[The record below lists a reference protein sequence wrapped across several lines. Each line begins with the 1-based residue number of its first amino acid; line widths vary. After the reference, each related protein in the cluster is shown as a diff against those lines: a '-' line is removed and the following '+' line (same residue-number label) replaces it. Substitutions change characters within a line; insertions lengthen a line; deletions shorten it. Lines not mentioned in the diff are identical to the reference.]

1 MFTIYISTLLVAA
14 VSGPSLRAHQIESC
28 LALGLYEEAVRQAE
42 KELAVGDPLYIKAL
56 ARSGAPEKALA
67 IYKEGEDSL
76 EEICWAFLEKGR
88 RSTQLFH
95 KWIVMQLVGDL
106 HSYRS
111 VPFILEALQSSN
123 IALREA
129 ACQLVPSMQ
138 DQVLL
143 KELKRLALHD
153 QEMAVRLTALRALAA
168 VQAKDASCYMTFD
181 ADSVSRE
188 KIAAI
193 TSLALLRD
201 RVEAREVEEL
211 VKSSR
216 ALMRLF
222 AVELVLTSNQ
232 KELMPLLL
240 PLACD
245 THPTVKMAF
254 CQAAVILR
262 QERAPELA
270 HDSDFRVAITAAWM
284 RAVYGEPWE
293 ELTTFLR
300 SGNPQARS
308 LAAVALGLLGQKEPL
323 IAQLKEEKERFVRLN
338 IAASL
343 LPFDETA
350 EEVILESLSSYQGL
364 LMQTTSYS
372 PALPLILPSDL
383 PKRELMGGDDAALQD
398 LMVRMQLLQQLAA
411 KNSSKAITAL
421 KGFLKEK
428 RLGKTTLASFVLL
441 QEGDEETAAMV
452 EQLLHHE
459 DEEIRLQSALLL
471 GRLFSDPEAL
481 SVLQSHYT
489 AADLETRLM
498 IIEALGRIGG
508 KESLPF
514 LQKQLTDPSL
524 SVQMLSAWAIITI
537 INH

>member
-1 MFTIYISTLLVAA
+1 MVA
-14 VSGPSLRAHQIESC
+14 VSAPSLRAHQIESC
-28 LALGLYEEAVRQAE
+28 LTLGLYEEAVRQAE
-42 KELAVGDPLYIKAL
+42 KELKPGDPLYIKAL
-56 ARSGAPEKALA
+56 ARLGAPEKALTL
-67 IYKEGEDSL
+67 YKEGEESL
-76 EEICWAFLEKGR
+76 EEICWAFLEKGK

-95 KWIVMQLVGDL
+95 KWIVMQLAADL

-111 VPFILEALQSSN
+111 VPFVQEALQSSN

-129 ACQLVPSMQ
+129 ACQLVPMMQ

-143 KELKRLALHD
+143 KELKRLALED
-153 QEMAVRLTALRALAA
+153 KEMGIRLTALQALAT

-188 KIAAI
+188 KMAAI
-193 TSLALLRD
+193 TSLAMLRD
-201 RVEAREVEEL
+201 KVESKEVDLL
-211 VKSSR
+211 VKSDR

-222 AVELVLTSNQ
+222 AVELVLASNQ
-232 KELMPLLL
+232 KELMPLLT
-240 PLACD
+240 PLAHD
-245 THPTVKMAF
+245 THPTVKMAL

-262 QERAPELA
+262 QEAAPALTQ
-270 HDSDFRVAITAAWM
+270 DSDYRVAITAAWM
-284 RAVYGEPWE
+284 RAVYGESFS
-293 ELTTFLR
+293 ELVFFLR
-300 SGNPQARS
+300 SDNPKARA

-323 IAQLKEEKERFVRLN
+323 IAQLQEEKELFVRMN

-343 LPFDETA
+343 LPFDESA
-350 EEVILESLSSYQGL
+350 EGVILECLSSYQGL

-383 PKRELMGGDDAALQD
+383 PKRELIGGDDAATQD

-421 KGFLKEK
+421 KSFLKEK
-428 RLGKTTLASFVLL
+428 RLGKATLASFVLL

-452 EQLLHHE
+452 QQLLHHE
-459 DEEIRLQSALLL
+459 DEEICLQAALLL

-481 SVLQSHYT
+481 AVLKNHYET
-489 AADLETRLM
+489 ADLETRLM
-498 IIEALGRIGG
+498 IIEALGRIGD

-537 INH
+537 INY